1 MEKIFITEKQL
12 EDFIFNTNTEK
23 LYEKGITIDYYKIKR
38 QLKIG
43 NYGVAD
49 LVSIRRPSYDF
60 YNDGSNVS
68 KILYKGC
75 ITIFELKRDIIN
87 VNSLLQASRYLK
99 GIKKYLKKRNFNL
112 DFYDFR
118 IILIG
123 SDLETK
129 GDFVYLLES
138 LDEPLYL
145 ADCSEMGGML
155 SDISIYTYNMN
166 IDGLSF
172 DSENIVYSLTNEGF

>member
-12 EDFIFNTNTEK
+12 EDFIFNTNPEK
-23 LYEKGITIDYYKIKR
+23 LEEKGLMLDYYKIKR
-38 QLKIG
+38 QVKIG

-49 LVSIRRPSYDF
+49 LVSIRRPQYEF
-60 YNDGSNVS
+60 YNDGSKVH
-68 KILYKGC
+68 KLLHKGC
-75 ITIFELKRDIIN
+75 ITIFELKRDVIN
-87 VNSLLQASRYLK
+87 VNSLLQACRYLK
-99 GIKKYLKKRNFNL
+99 GIKKFLKKKNFNL
-112 DFYDFR
+112 DFYDFK

-138 LDEPLYL
+138 LNEPLYE
-145 ADCSEMGGML
+145 AYCSEMSGML

-172 DSENIVYSLTNEGF
+172 NYKDVIYSLTNEGF